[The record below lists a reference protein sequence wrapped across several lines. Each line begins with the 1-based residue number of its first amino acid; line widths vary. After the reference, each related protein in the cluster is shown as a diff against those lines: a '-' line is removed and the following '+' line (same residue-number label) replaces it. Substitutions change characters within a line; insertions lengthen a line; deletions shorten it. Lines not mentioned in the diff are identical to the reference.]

1 MNSKKIVPATR
12 TDNITYAVRDIVVL
26 ANEVAKTGKEMLYLN
41 IGDPNLY
48 DFKPPEHLVKAT
60 YDAMVKNFNG
70 YAPSSGIKEAV
81 QAIEREAERKGITN
95 VHDIFVTTGASEA
108 IDICLTA
115 LVNEGENVLTPT
127 PGYPLYTAI
136 ASKLSMMENPY
147 YLDEENGWLPDID
160 DIKSKINNKTKA
172 IVLINPNNP
181 TGSLY
186 TMENLNEII
195 DLALENDLVI
205 FADEIYDKLLF
216 DGKKHVSIA
225 SLNKDVSC
233 ITFGGLSK
241 NYMVPGFRIGWGI
254 VSGRKEVLSDYIE
267 AINKILRARLSAN
280 HPEQYG
286 IKISLEG
293 DQSHLAEANNKL
305 TKRRDMTVEMLNA
318 IPGISCVKP
327 EGAFYAF
334 PRLEM
339 QQLDNHF
346 VAELIKETGVV
357 VVPGS
362 GFGQVPGTRHFRVV
376 FLPNEQILERAYN
389 NIGTFFQKYLEN
401 FPEKAATR

>member
-1 MNSKKIVPATR
+1 MSNKITPAKR
-12 TDNITYAVRDIVVL
+12 TKNITYAVRDIVVL
-26 ANEVAKTGKEMLYLN
+26 ANEVAKSGKEMLYLN
-41 IGDPNLY
+41 IGDPNIY
-48 DFKPPEHLVKAT
+48 DFEPPKHLVEAT
-60 YDAMVKNFNG
+60 YKAMLENKNG

-81 QAIEREAERKGITN
+81 DAIEGEAERKGITN

-136 ASKLSMMENPY
+136 ESKLGMISNPY
-147 YLDEENGWLPDID
+147 YLNEENGWLPDID
-160 DIKSKINNKTKA
+160 DIKSKVNDKTKA
-172 IVLINPNNP
+172 IILINPNNP

-186 TMENLNEII
+186 TQENLLQII
-195 DLALENDLVI
+195 DLAQEHDLVI

-216 DGKKHVSIA
+216 DDKKHVSIA

-254 VSGRKEVLSDYIE
+254 VSGRKEILSDYIS
-267 AINKILRARLSAN
+267 AANKILRARLSAN

-286 IKISLEG
+286 IKPSLEG
-293 DQSHLAEANNKL
+293 EQSNLVEAKKKL
-305 TKRRDMTVEMLNA
+305 TKRRDITVEMLNA
-318 IPGISCVKP
+318 ISGISCVKP

-334 PRLEM
+334 P
-339 QQLDNHF
+339 QLHMNQPDNHF

-362 GFGQVPGTRHFRVV
+362 GFGQVPGTQHFRVV
-376 FLPNEQILERAYN
+376 FLPNEQILEKAYKA
-389 NIGTFFQKYLEN
+389 IGDFYQKYLEK
-401 FPEKAATR
+401 FPEASFVK

>member
-1 MNSKKIVPATR
+1 MNLKKITPAVR
-12 TDNITYAVRDIVVL
+12 TNHITYAVRDIVVL
-26 ANEVAKTGKEMLYLN
+26 ADEVAKTGKEMLYLN
-41 IGDPNLY
+41 IGDPNLF
-48 DFKPPEHLVKAT
+48 DFQPPAHLVKAT
-60 YDAMVKNFNG
+60 YEAMIKNLNG
-70 YAPSSGIKEAV
+70 YAPSSGIKEAIS
-81 QAIEREAERKGITN
+81 AIEREAERKGISN

-115 LVNEGENVLTPT
+115 LVNDGENVLTPT

-147 YLDEENGWLPDID
+147 YLDEDNGWLPDID
-160 DIKSKINNKTKA
+160 DIKSKINKKTKA
-172 IVLINPNNP
+172 IILINPNNP

-186 TMENLNEII
+186 TFGNLQKII

-233 ITFGGLSK
+233 VTFGGLSK

-254 VSGRKEVLSDYIE
+254 VSGRKEILSDYIE

-293 DQSHLAEANNKL
+293 DQSHLVEANKKL
-305 TKRRDMTVEMLNA
+305 TSRRDMTVEMLNS

-334 PRLEM
+334 PRLHME
-339 QQLDNHF
+339 QPDNHF
-346 VAELIKETGVV
+346 VSELIKQTGVV

-362 GFGQVPGTRHFRVV
+362 GFGQVPGSRHFRVV
-376 FLPNEQILERAYN
+376 FLPNEQVLEKAYKS
-389 NIGTFFQKYLEN
+389 IGEFFQKYLQKY
-401 FPEKAATR
+401 PEKVGVN

>member
-1 MNSKKIVPATR
+1 MINKIKPAVR
-12 TDNITYAVRDIVVL
+12 TENITYAVRDIVVL
-26 ANEVAKTGKEMLYLN
+26 ANQVAKTGKEMLYLN

-48 DFKPPEHLVKAT
+48 DFAPPKHLVDAT
-60 YDAMVKNFNG
+60 YQAMLKNLNG
-70 YAPSSGIKEAV
+70 YAPSSGINEAV
-81 QAIEREAERKGITN
+81 KAIEREAERKGITN

-115 LVNEGENVLTPT
+115 LVNDGENVLTPT

-136 ASKLSMMENPY
+136 ASKLQMMENPY
-147 YLDEENGWLPDID
+147 YLDESNGWLPDIE
-160 DIKSKINNKTKA
+160 DIKSKINDKTKA

-186 TMENLNEII
+186 TKENLQQIV
-195 DLALENDLVI
+195 DLALEHNLVI

-216 DGKKHVSIA
+216 DGKKHISIA

-254 VSGRKEVLSDYIE
+254 VSGRKEVLSDFIE
-267 AINKILRARLSAN
+267 AVNKILRARLSAN

-286 IKISLEG
+286 IKPSLEG
-293 DQSHLAEANNKL
+293 NQDHLIEAMKKL
-305 TKRRDMTVEMLNA
+305 TRRRDLTVEMLNA

-334 PRLEM
+334 PKLEM
-339 QQLDNHF
+339 KQPDAHF
-346 VAELIKETGVV
+346 VGELIRETGVV
-357 VVPGS
+357 IVPGS
-362 GFGQVPGTRHFRVV
+362 GFGQVPGTKHFRVV
-376 FLPNEQILERAYN
+376 FLPNEQILEKAYKA
-389 NIGTFFQKYLEN
+389 IGEFFVKYQ
-401 FPEKAATR
+401 EKYPDLVEV

>member
-1 MNSKKIVPATR
+1 MNQKKIIPAIR

-26 ANEVAKTGKEMLYLN
+26 ANEVAKSGKEMLYLN
-41 IGDPNLY
+41 IGDPNLF

-60 YDAMVKNFNG
+60 YDAMMKNFNG

-81 QAIEREAERKGITN
+81 TAIGNEAERKGIKN
-95 VHDIFVTTGASEA
+95 VNDIFVTTGASEA

-115 LVNEGENVLTPT
+115 LVNDGENVLTPT

-136 ASKLSMMENPY
+136 ASKLQMMENPY
-147 YLDEENGWLPDID
+147 YLNEENGWLPDIE
-160 DIKSKINNKTKA
+160 DIKSKINDKTKA
-172 IVLINPNNP
+172 IILINPNNP

-186 TMENLNEII
+186 TTENLQSII
-195 DLALENDLVI
+195 DVALEHDLVI

-216 DGKKHVSIA
+216 DGKKHISIA
-225 SLNKDVSC
+225 SMNKDISC

-254 VSGRKEVLSDYIE
+254 VSGKKGILSEYIE

-293 DQSHLAEANNKL
+293 DQSHLVEANAKL
-305 TKRRDMTVEMLNA
+305 TARRNMTVEMLNS
-318 IPGISCVKP
+318 IEGISCVKP

-334 PRLEM
+334 P
-339 QQLDNHF
+339 QLHGIESDAHF
-346 VAELIKETGVV
+346 VGELIKETGVV

-362 GFGQVPGTRHFRVV
+362 GFGQLPGTNHFRVV
-376 FLPNEQILERAYN
+376 FLPNEQILEKAYN
-389 NIGTFFQKYLEN
+389 SIGKFLEKY
-401 FPEKAATR
+401 KAKYPKGVEV